1 MSQDAWSHVTR
12 LGCGNLFV
20 GAVRRLDEF
29 QANLTT
35 DNCRGFLKSA
45 QGHGIVLG
53 IKEPVERGAARMHPA
68 CHLDLGQALSLHGSR
83 NLAGDDPCY
92 RGGANFVIET
102 LLPKPTIYR
111 RSS

>member
-45 QGHGIVLG
+45 EGHGIVLG
-53 IKEPVERGAARMHPA
+53 IKEAVKRGAAGAHTPR
-68 CHLDLGQALSLHGSR
+68 HLDLGQAFLVHGSL
-83 NLAGDDPCY
+83 NLAGNYPLDGP
-92 RGGANFVIET
+92 GTN
-102 LLPKPTIYR
+102 LLREACLPRPT
-111 RSS
+111 

>member
-35 DNCRGFLKSA
+35 DNCLGFLKSA
-45 QGHGIVLG
+45 EGHGIVLG
-53 IKEPVERGAARMHPA
+53 IKEPVKRGAAGAHTPR
-68 CHLDLGQALSLHGSR
+68 HLDLGQAFLVHATL
-83 NLAGDDPCY
+83 NLPANSPLDPPTP
-92 RGGANFVIET
+92 NFLIQT
-102 LLPKPTIYR
+102 
-111 RSS
+111 S